1 MSRSIVLS
9 NGQLAVALDS
19 HAAVRDIYYPHV
31 GQEDHVRGQYIHRVG
46 VWVDGRLSWL
56 SEDPAWQ
63 ITILCEEDALQ
74 SAVTAR
80 HEALGVELTFTDMV
94 YSDRPVFIRRVCVKN
109 LGGQQRVIKLYFAHQ
124 YEIYKSHGSDTAY
137 FDPIS
142 HSIIHYKGR
151 RVFLMNAMIDDEPF
165 QDFATGRMNFQGK
178 EGTHKDAEDGQLSK
192 NPIEHGPA
200 DSIIGVYGQ
209 YKPQETRVSHY
220 WIAAAQF
227 VHEAQELNQYVVKK
241 SAEYLVRGA
250 VDMWKDWLGNRDFAD
265 LADAHGTLFKR
276 SLMYMRA
283 HVDQDGGIIASLDSD
298 ILQFAL
304 DTYAYIW
311 PRDASYVSQV
321 FIRAGDTIVGK
332 RFLEFCRQTVTKQG
346 YFLHKYLPDTSL
358 GSSWHPWW
366 KDGEVQLPI
375 QEDETAL
382 VVLTTVREYQATR
395 DIEFLETIYEPLIER
410 TANFMVEYRDE
421 ATGLP
426 QPSYDL
432 WERKRGV
439 LTFTCAAVC
448 AALAAAAEASAALG
462 KKDNEKKYRAASDEI
477 RGAIL
482 KHLWDEKSGLFV
494 NMLNMTQSGI
504 VYDRTLDASSAYG
517 IFAFGILPAGDERLE
532 RAWKTTVMRLSEGIS
547 AGGLAR
553 FEDDDYYRIP
563 GPSQGNPWIVTT
575 LWYAEYL
582 IERAQKR
589 SDLVRVKEMFDWV
602 VKHAQPSGVLS
613 EQQHPQ
619 TGEQVSVAPLAW
631 SHAAYVNAVLLYL
644 EKMRKLPAN

>member
-19 HAAVRDIYYPHV
+19 RGAVRDVYFPHV
-31 GQEDHVRGQYIHRVG
+31 GQEDHVRGRYIHRVG

-56 SEDPAWQ
+56 SDDAWQ
-63 ITILCEEDALQ
+63 ISVLCADEALQ
-74 SAVTAR
+74 SAITAR
-80 HEALGVELTFTDMV
+80 HEGLGVELTFTDMV
-94 YSDRPVFIRRVCVKN
+94 YSDRPVFIRRVAVRN
-109 LGGQQRVIKLYFAHQ
+109 LGQKRAIKLYFGHE

-142 HSIIHYKGR
+142 HSVIHYKGR
-151 RVFLMNAMIDDEPF
+151 RVFLMNATLDDEPF
-165 QDFATGRMNFQGK
+165 QDFACGRMNFQGK

-200 DSIIGVYGQ
+200 DSVIGVYGEYAADQ
-209 YKPQETRVSHY
+209 VKVAHY

-227 VHEAQELNQYVVKK
+227 IQEAQELNSYILKK

-250 VDMWKDWLGNRDFAD
+250 DSLWQEWLGQRDFAD
-265 LADAHGTLFKR
+265 LADEHAGLFKR
-276 SLMYMRA
+276 SLMYLRA
-283 HVDQDGGIIASLDSD
+283 HVDQDGGIVASLDSD
-298 ILQFAL
+298 VLQFAL

-311 PRDASYVSQV
+311 PRDASYVAQV
-321 FIRAGDTIVGK
+321 LIRSGDPVIAK
-332 RFLEFCRQTVTKQG
+332 RFLEFCRHTITQNG
-346 YFLHKYLPDTSL
+346 YFLHKYLPDMSL

-366 KDGEVQLPI
+366 QDGEMQLPI

-382 VVLTTVREYQATR
+382 VVLTALQEYEATH
-395 DIEFLETIYEPLIER
+395 DIEWLETIYAPVIER
-410 TANFMVEYRDE
+410 AANFMLEYRDP

-439 LTFTCAAVC
+439 ITFTCSAVS
-448 AALAAAAEASAALG
+448 AALSAAAELSKAVG
-462 KKDNEKKYRAASDEI
+462 KSENEKKYHAAANEI
-477 RGAIL
+477 REAIAA
-482 KHLWDEKSGLFV
+482 KLWDEKNGYFV
-494 NMLNMTQSGI
+494 NMLENTKNGI

-517 IFAFGILPAGDERLE
+517 IFAFGILPVDDERLE
-532 RAWKTTVMRLSEGIS
+532 RAWSATAKRLSEGIS

-553 FEDDDYYRIP
+553 FESDDYYRVP

-582 IERAQKR
+582 IARAKKR
-589 SDLVRVKEMFDWV
+589 ADLDRVREMFDWV
-602 VKHAQPSGVLS
+602 VRHAQASGVLS

-619 TGEQVSVAPLAW
+619 SGVQISVAPLAW

-644 EKMRKLPAN
+644 EKLKELPPI

>member
-9 NGQLAVALDS
+9 NGELCVALDN
-19 HAAVRDIYYPHV
+19 HGAVRDIYFPHV
-31 GQEDHVRGQYIHRVG
+31 GQEDHVRGNYIHRVG

-56 SEDPAWQ
+56 SDDPAWK
-63 ITILCEEDALQ
+63 IDISCAEAALQ
-74 SAVTAR
+74 SAITAR
-80 HEALGVELTFTDMV
+80 HEQLGVELTFTDMV
-94 YSDRPVFIRRVCVKN
+94 YSDRPVFIRRVTVKN
-109 LGGQQRVIKLYFAHQ
+109 LGQKRAIKLYFAHQ

-151 RVFLMNAMIDDEPF
+151 RVFLMNATLDDEPF

-178 EGTHKDAEDGQLSK
+178 EGSHKDAEDGQLSK

-200 DSIIGVYGQ
+200 DSVIGVYGEYEPDQ
-209 YKPQETRVSHY
+209 VRIAHY

-227 VHEAQELNQYVVKK
+227 IHEAQELNTYIVKK

-250 VDMWKDWLGNRDFAD
+250 DDLWREWIGDRDFGD
-265 LADAHGTLFKR
+265 LPEQHASLFKR

-311 PRDASYVSQV
+311 PRDASFIAQV
-321 FIRAGDTIVGK
+321 LIRSGDTVIAK
-332 RFLEFCRQTVTKQG
+332 RFLEFCRHTITNNG

-366 KDGEVQLPI
+366 KDGEMQLPI

-382 VVLTTVREYQATR
+382 VVLTAAREYEATH
-395 DIEFLETIYEPLIER
+395 DIEFLELMYEPVVKRAAE
-410 TANFMVEYRDE
+410 FMLAYRDP
-421 ATGLP
+421 ATRLP

-439 LTFTCAAVC
+439 LTFTCSAT
-448 AALAAAAEASAALG
+448 SAALNAAADLASAMG
-462 KKDNEKKYRAASDEI
+462 KSDDEKKYREASKEI
-477 RGAIL
+477 RDAIL
-482 KHLWDEKSGLFV
+482 EHLWDEKNGFFV
-494 NMLNMTQSGI
+494 NMLENTKNGI
-504 VYDRTLDASSAYG
+504 VYDRTLDASSVYG
-517 IFAFGILPAGDERLE
+517 IFAFGILPVDDPRLE
-532 RAWKTTVMRLSEGIS
+532 RAWSATVKKLSEGIS
-547 AGGLAR
+547 AGGIAR

-582 IERAQKR
+582 ISRAKKR
-589 SDLVRVKEMFDWV
+589 SDLDRVKDTFDWV
-602 VKHAQPSGVLS
+602 VRHAQPSGVLS

-644 EKMRKLPAN
+644 EKMRELPIV